1 MLLSKLNTINNFVP
15 TFSKLLPT
23 PWRYLRSSPCDF
35 PWTSCPPASSF
46 PGFSGLKSIHSFI
59 PVEIHHLPSPLVLW
73 EITTRNCYQFGN
85 PTPGSD
91 KRHLNSLLLIVS
103 SLIRIQPTAPNIQK
117 SLYWTMKVPIPLET
131 NCPSIQ
137 HQSSPYRS
145 RSGLYSPAVPTI
157 PRETTVLRRS
167 KHPPLKLVLIEH
179 SVFPPITR
187 NPKTLTASSQ
197 PFFSWTPHSSC
208 PRLQQN

>member
-1 MLLSKLNTINNFVP
+1 
-15 TFSKLLPT
+15 
-23 PWRYLRSSPCDF
+23 
-35 PWTSCPPASSF
+35 
-46 PGFSGLKSIHSFI
+46 
-59 PVEIHHLPSPLVLW
+59 
-73 EITTRNCYQFGN
+73 
-85 PTPGSD
+85 
-91 KRHLNSLLLIVS
+91 
-103 SLIRIQPTAPNIQK
+103 
-117 SLYWTMKVPIPLET
+117 MKVPIPLET

-179 SVFPPITR
+179 SVFPSITR

-197 PFFSWTPHSSC
+197 PFFSWTLTADAHAYKIKPSTSSYKFHQL
-208 PRLQQN
+208 PKTP